1 MIPKLPKL
9 GFVLLYLGPEVSSNQ
24 RSLPA
29 ERGACSHECLEMEDI
44 LHCQQETLVD
54 DMLIHCSFALVYSV
68 QVKDHLA
75 LELKKERDLLNEEV
89 CP

>member
-1 MIPKLPKL
+1 
-9 GFVLLYLGPEVSSNQ
+9 
-24 RSLPA
+24 
-29 ERGACSHECLEMEDI
+29 MEDI